1 MSMHVQIGDCTTPE
15 AIPMLITF
23 YYYYISLLYWPR
35 QKKITGNGSGT
46 VEKCCMSSWTA
57 SAQKA
62 ARDAQKVHPH
72 LAMGVDGISQSCDAA
87 EGTRCRLRG
96 ENGREV
102 FGAIA
107 CSREMIFLPRASDE
121 LRCLVHF

>member
-1 MSMHVQIGDCTTPE
+1 
-15 AIPMLITF
+15 
-23 YYYYISLLYWPR
+23 
-35 QKKITGNGSGT
+35 
-46 VEKCCMSSWTA
+46 MSSWTA

-72 LAMGVDGISQSCDAA
+72 LVDGTSQSCDAA
-87 EGTRCRLRG
+87 EGTSCRLRG